1 MKVYFHLNPMGFSN
15 CYLVVNEKSKE
26 VILIDP
32 GKVTEEIITQVEEN
46 QYKLTA
52 ILITHNNGSHAQ
64 GLKTL
69 TKIYSP
75 KIYGADWDIAG
86 NATNVITGDGKIRI
100 AGLSVRY
107 IMLPGHTTDSI
118 VYKIENVLFVGDSIS
133 AGLLGSTN
141 SSYSS
146 QILRANIAEK
156 IFSQQDTT
164 VIMPGHGPPTTVG
177 AEKLFNAD
185 MLKKQMRD
193 YGNFGDFI
201 RRTSSTYI

>member
-1 MKVYFHLNPMGFSN
+1 M
-15 CYLVVNEKSKE
+15 
-26 VILIDP
+26 IDP
-32 GKVTEEIITQVEEN
+32 GKVTEAIIRQLEEN
-46 QYKLTA
+46 CYKLTA

-107 IMLPGHTTDSI
+107 VMLPGHTTDSI

-146 QILRANIAEK
+146 QILRANIKEK

-164 VIMPGHGPPTTVG
+164 VILPGHGPPTTVG
-177 AEKLFNAD
+177 AEKLFNSD
-185 MLKKQMRD
+185 MLKKQTSG
-193 YGNFGDFI
+193 YGNISDFI
-201 RRTSSTYI
+201 HRASFSRL

>member
-32 GKVTEEIITQVEEN
+32 GKVTEEIITQLEGN

-100 AGLSVRY
+100 SGLSVRY

-146 QILRANIAEK
+146 QILRTNIAEK

-164 VIMPGHGPPTTVG
+164 VILPGHGPPTTVG

-201 RRTSSTYI
+201 RRTSSTYM

>member
-1 MKVYFHLNPMGFSN
+1 MGFSN
-15 CYLVVNEKSKE
+15 CYLVVNEKTKE

-32 GKVTEEIITQVEEN
+32 GKVTEAIIRQLEEN
-46 QYKLTA
+46 CYKLTA

-107 IMLPGHTTDSI
+107 VMLPGHTTDSI

-146 QILRANIAEK
+146 QILRANIKEK
-156 IFSQQDTT
+156 IFFMHAHLPAYSETDL
-164 VIMPGHGPPTTVG
+164 HD
-177 AEKLFNAD
+177 ARK
-185 MLKKQMRD
+185 
-193 YGNFGDFI
+193 
-201 RRTSSTYI
+201 

>member
-1 MKVYFHLNPMGFSN
+1 MGFSN
-15 CYLVVNEKSKE
+15 CYLVVNEKTKE

-32 GKVTEEIITQVEEN
+32 GKVTEAIIRQLEEN
-46 QYKLTA
+46 CYKLTA

-107 IMLPGHTTDSI
+107 VMLPGHTTDSI

-146 QILRANIAEK
+146 QILRANIKEK

-164 VIMPGHGPPTTVG
+164 IILPGHGPPTTVG
-177 AEKLFNAD
+177 AEKLFNSD
-185 MLKKQMRD
+185 MLKKQTSG
-193 YGNFGDFI
+193 YGNISDFI
-201 RRTSSTYI
+201 HRASFSHL

>member
-1 MKVYFHLNPMGFSN
+1 MGFSN
-15 CYLVVNEKSKE
+15 CYLVVNEKTKE

-32 GKVTEEIITQVEEN
+32 GKVTEAIIRQLEEN
-46 QYKLTA
+46 CYKLTA

-107 IMLPGHTTDSI
+107 VMLPDTPR
-118 VYKIENVLFVGDSIS
+118 
-133 AGLLGSTN
+133 
-141 SSYSS
+141 
-146 QILRANIAEK
+146 IL
-156 IFSQQDTT
+156 
-164 VIMPGHGPPTTVG
+164 
-177 AEKLFNAD
+177 
-185 MLKKQMRD
+185 
-193 YGNFGDFI
+193 
-201 RRTSSTYI
+201 SSTKLKTCFLSETAFRQGFWEARTQVIQAKYFVQISKKKYFRSKTLP

>member
-86 NATNVITGDGKIRI
+86 NEHNNRRRK
-100 AGLSVRY
+100 
-107 IMLPGHTTDSI
+107 
-118 VYKIENVLFVGDSIS
+118 N
-133 AGLLGSTN
+133 TN
-141 SSYSS
+141 SRSFRSLY
-146 QILRANIAEK
+146 
-156 IFSQQDTT
+156 
-164 VIMPGHGPPTTVG
+164 
-177 AEKLFNAD
+177 NAAW
-185 MLKKQMRD
+185 
-193 YGNFGDFI
+193 
-201 RRTSSTYI
+201 TYY